1 MDVPAQAKR
10 ENSLVPAQAKRENS
24 LVLSLFFFF
33 YSGRPSMHQMMPAYT
48 GEGDILY
55 SVDSNVN
62 PFKPNIN
69 DTLRSNVLPT
79 M

>member
-33 YSGRPSMHQMMPAYT
+33 FYSGRPSMHQMMPAYT

-55 SVDSNVN
+55 PVDSNVN
-62 PFKPNIN
+62 LFQ
-69 DTLRSNVLPT
+69 TQYQ
-79 M
+79 

>member
-1 MDVPAQAKR
+1 MSSEGRKR
-10 ENSLVPAQAKRENS
+10 WMFQLKQKENS
-24 LVLSLFFFF
+24 LVLLLFFFFF
-33 YSGRPSMHQMMPAYT
+33 YSGRPSMHRIMPAYT